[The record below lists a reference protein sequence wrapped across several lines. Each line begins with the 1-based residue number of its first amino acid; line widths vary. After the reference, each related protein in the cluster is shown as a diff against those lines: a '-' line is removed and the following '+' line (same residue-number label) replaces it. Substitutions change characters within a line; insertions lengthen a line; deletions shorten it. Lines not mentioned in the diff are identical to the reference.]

1 MRKTLQ
7 RCEIGDRFFH
17 GSSDPA
23 PAAFLKSAIILSLLH
38 MAPFPAAP
46 VSQFDRRMLDK
57 ISLQAT
63 ETEESI

>member
-1 MRKTLQ
+1 MGTFFSMVPPIQLQ
-7 RCEIGDRFFH
+7 PL
-17 GSSDPA
+17 S
-23 PAAFLKSAIILSLLH
+23 KSAIILSLLH

-46 VSQFDRRMLDK
+46 VSRCDRRMLDK

>member
-1 MRKTLQ
+1 MQ
-7 RCEIGDRFFH
+7 RCENGDRFSMVPPIQLQPLFQR
-17 GSSDPA
+17 S
-23 PAAFLKSAIILSLLH
+23 IILSLLH